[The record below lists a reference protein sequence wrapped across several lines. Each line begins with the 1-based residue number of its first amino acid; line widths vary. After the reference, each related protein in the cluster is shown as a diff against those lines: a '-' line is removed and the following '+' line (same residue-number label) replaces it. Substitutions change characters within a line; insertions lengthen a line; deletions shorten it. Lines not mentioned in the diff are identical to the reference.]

1 MGNPNPKI
9 SEKFLKLTRPI
20 APIPGDEPL
29 AAKPVAVRIGVSV
42 YESVNRLG
50 KAARVGWL
58 RRVITEAAQREL
70 MGNVTDVSN
79 ASQSPGVAQSGLL
92 ITGNPAVKD
101 VSPPGPGEKPETTP
115 RGTKRGRKPKGEN
128 HAKP

>member
-1 MGNPNPKI
+1 MYTVSIVQIRTMTNIKN
-9 SEKFLKLTRPI
+9 LKHFPRSDETV
-20 APIPGDEPL
+20 EPL
-29 AAKPVAVRIGVSV
+29 AAKPTQVRLPVRVEQAIR
-42 YESVNRLG
+42 RLNNH
-50 KAARVGWL
+50 KSPWL

-101 VSPPGPGEKPETTP
+101 VSPPGPGSEKP
-115 RGTKRGRKPKGEN
+115 KRGRKPKGEN
-128 HAKP
+128 HANP

>member
-20 APIPGDEPL
+20 APVPGNEPL

-42 YESVNRLG
+42 YDSVNRLS
-50 KAARVGWL
+50 KADRVGWL

-70 MGNVTDVSN
+70 MGNAPQ
-79 ASQSPGVAQSGLL
+79 ASLDSSTNVEMGLNPGSSGDGVAA
-92 ITGNPAVKD
+92 PKR
-101 VSPPGPGEKPETTP
+101 
-115 RGTKRGRKPKGEN
+115 RGGKPKGET
-128 HAKP
+128 HE